1 MGSKKAFFGCG
12 QVAIE
17 YLALFAFLLMVVG
30 VLFAVSFMT
39 VNDSVSFHKIRDSL
53 LRISSAAENIS
64 ALGEGSMTTVYIELP
79 KDVQS
84 FEAEGNYLRISALY
98 GGGTSDFSESSNAS
112 FSYSVLPTGAGSH
125 RLLLEVSDGNITISQ
140 V

>member
-1 MGSKKAFFGCG
+1 MRGKRAFFRGG

-17 YLALFAFLLMVVG
+17 YLVLFAFLLMVVG
-30 VLFAVSFMT
+30 VLFAFSFVA

-79 KDVQS
+79 EHVQS
-84 FEAEGNYLRISALY
+84 AEANGNYVRISAQY
-98 GGGTSDFSESSNAS
+98 GGSISDFSENSNAS
-112 FSYSVLPTGAGSH
+112 FSYSVLPTEAGSH
-125 RLLLEVSDGNITISQ
+125 RLLLEVHDGNITVSQ